1 MFFARARNT
10 PTAQRLVGNVSSA
23 SPLETAFK
31 PTRSMTERVN
41 VVGEL
46 VNIKVSSP
54 VDADFSVQV
63 RIWQMD
69 CFNS

>member
-10 PTAQRLVGNVSSA
+10 PTAQRLVGNVTSA

-63 RIWQMD
+63 RCQRILQI
-69 CFNS
+69 

>member
-1 MFFARARNT
+1 M
-10 PTAQRLVGNVSSA
+10 SSA
-23 SPLETAFK
+23 NPLETAFK

-63 RIWQMD
+63 SH
-69 CFNS
+69 NSDSGRLNIILVATYV

>member
-1 MFFARARNT
+1 M
-10 PTAQRLVGNVSSA
+10 GNVSSA

-31 PTRSMTERVN
+31 PTRSMTEKVN

-63 RIWQMD
+63 NCKRAEE
-69 CFNS
+69 N